1 MTGTL
6 ARLPFRVR
14 AAIFFRTLAVQ
25 GSWNYETMIGNGVAF
40 ALEPALRLLP
50 GGPGGEAYR
59 AAMAR
64 QSSYFNAHPYLA
76 SVAVGALSRAELD
89 GERPELI
96 ERFRTAC
103 CGPLGSVG
111 DRLVWAGWLPACAV
125 LGLAAFGL
133 GASPL
138 GVVLLFLGTYN
149 AGHVALRIWGLRAGF
164 RHGLR
169 VAGALGTPLLR
180 QGPAHL
186 ARAAALLAGIGL
198 PLAVRGV
205 IGPARDVLLTVM
217 VAAAIGAVVLARLQ
231 GRVEG
236 WRLAVVGL
244 AAFILYAAV
253 R

>member
-1 MTGTL
+1 VTDTP
-6 ARLPFRVR
+6 AHLPFRVR

-25 GSWNYETMIGNGVAF
+25 GSWNYETMIGNGIAF
-40 ALEPALRLLP
+40 AVEPALRLLP
-50 GGPGGEAYR
+50 GGRGGEAYR

-64 QSSYFNAHPYLA
+64 QCGYFNAHPYLA
-76 SVAVGALSRAELD
+76 SVAIGALARAELD
-89 GERPELI
+89 GERPEMI

-111 DRLVWAGWLPACAV
+111 DRLVWAGWLPVCA
-125 LGLAAFGL
+125 LLALTAFGL
-133 GASPL
+133 GTSPA
-138 GVVLLFLGTYN
+138 GVVLLFLGSYN
-149 AGHVALRIWGLRAGF
+149 AGHVALRVWGLRAGY

-198 PLAVRGV
+198 PVAVRGV
-205 IGPARDVLLTVM
+205 IGPARGALFGVM
-217 VAAAIGAVVLARLQ
+217 AAAAIGAIVLARLQ

-236 WRLAVVGL
+236 WRVAVVGF
-244 AAFILYAAV
+244 AAFILYSAV

>member
-1 MTGTL
+1 VTGTP

-25 GSWNYETMIGNGVAF
+25 GSWNYETMIGNGIAF

-50 GGPGGEAYR
+50 GGRGGEAYR
-59 AAMAR
+59 SAMAR
-64 QSSYFNAHPYLA
+64 QSGYFNAHPYLA
-76 SVAVGALSRAELD
+76 SVAVGALARAELD
-89 GERPELI
+89 GEPPELI

-133 GASPL
+133 GSSPT
-138 GVVLLFLGTYN
+138 GVVLLFLGSYN
-149 AGHVALRIWGLRAGF
+149 AGHVALRIWGLRAGY
-164 RHGLR
+164 RHGLS
-169 VAGALGTPLLR
+169 VASALGNPLLR

-186 ARAAALLAGIGL
+186 ARAAALLSGIAL
-198 PLAVRGV
+198 PVAMRGV
-205 IGPARDVLLTVM
+205 IGPARGVLFGVM
-217 VAAAIGAVVLARLQ
+217 AAAAIGAIALARLQ

-236 WRLAVVGL
+236 WRVAVVGL
-244 AAFILYAAV
+244 AAIILYSVV